1 MIGQGRLAIH
11 GTLNCDTHVEII
23 TIPTAAMMKKPGAIP
38 DQLPPP
44 SKPSSM
50 LHESGFPKT
59 HGSLAQTTPGPPHSL
74 LKRF

>member
-38 DQLPPP
+38 DQLPPR

-59 HGSLAQTTPGPPHSL
+59 HGSLVQTAPGPPHSL